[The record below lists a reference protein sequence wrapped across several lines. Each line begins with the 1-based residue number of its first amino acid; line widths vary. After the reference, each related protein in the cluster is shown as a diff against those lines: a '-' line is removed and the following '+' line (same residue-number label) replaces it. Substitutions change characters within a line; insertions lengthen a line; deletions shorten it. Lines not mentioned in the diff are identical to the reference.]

1 MVGKDIGTIVKELLA
16 QGKNPVQIRSEL
28 SEKGF
33 STDDIAT
40 VLSKNSPG
48 AEKGTVESRN
58 NALLTTREILDR
70 VGYGAVPPQF
80 INILLWIAL
89 QTNGLIFLVI
99 GIVTGLRTIIS
110 VIVSSILQEYHRL
123 HKISAKTIA
132 GAGILFGFSFF
143 LMAMALLLRNIP
155 LIFIATII
163 GTVALVVYGD
173 SYQGFLHELVR
184 RERMSA
190 GLRRVAHWGVL
201 ITSGTMIFTAYLL
214 EKFPMKGVPVTLAGM
229 DLHVYGYL
237 LAFMICA
244 FAFILGGHITSFI
257 NDTREA
263 RQYPFGKFFK
273 EHWESAK
280 AQKSIFWSSKS
291 TLLLTIAGLV
301 FGLLQIVINAYSGIA
316 IYKLLDLQYDMPFL
330 MLGFMFA
337 IAIVASFTGPF
348 FTQMIHRSTGL
359 APTLV
364 FGTILTAI
372 LPLMLW
378 FSQNIVILTVALCLN
393 VIGTAIVAF
402 GQGLLAQQLMDDTK
416 REEYFKAQPFV
427 LLVPYILLVPALAW
441 FANSLP
447 LAITFLY
454 AAIGTIV
461 IVVPIYFI
469 LVLMGEKT
477 R

>member
-1 MVGKDIGTIVKELLA
+1 MGKDIGTIAKELLA
-16 QGKNPVQIRSEL
+16 QGKTPIQVRIEL
-28 SEKGF
+28 SEKGY
-33 STDDIAT
+33 STEDIAT
-40 VLSKNSPG
+40 AISNDSTTTQKNSSDN
-48 AEKGTVESRN
+48 KN
-58 NALLTTREILDR
+58 NNLLTTREILDR

-89 QTNGLIFLVI
+89 QTNGLIFFVI
-99 GIVTGLRTIIS
+99 GLVTGLRTIIS
-110 VIVSSILQEYHRL
+110 VIISSILQEYHRI

-132 GAGILFGFSFF
+132 GAGIVFGFSFF
-143 LMAMALLLRNIP
+143 LMALALLLRNIP
-155 LIFIATII
+155 LIFVATII
-163 GTVALVVYGD
+163 GTVALVIYGD
-173 SYQGFLHELVR
+173 SYQGFLHELIR

-214 EKFPMKGVPVTLAGM
+214 ERFPMRGVPVTVAGM
-229 DLHVYGYL
+229 ELHIYGYL

-244 FAFILGGHITSFI
+244 FAFILGGHVTSFI

-263 RQYPFGKFFK
+263 RKYAFSKFIK

-291 TLLLTIAGLV
+291 TMLLTLAGLA
-301 FGLLQIVINAYSGIA
+301 FGLLQIVVNAYSGIA
-316 IYKLLDLQYDMPFL
+316 IYKLLDIQYPMPFL
-330 MLGFMFA
+330 MLGIMFA

-378 FSQNIVILTVALCLN
+378 FSQNIIILTVALCLN

-402 GQGLLAQQLMDDTK
+402 GQGLLAQQLLDDHR

-427 LLVPYILLVPALAW
+427 LLIPYLLLVPVLAW

-447 LAITFLY
+447 LATTFLFV
-454 AAIGTIV
+454 AIGTMA
-461 IVVPIYFI
+461 IVVPLYFI
-469 LVLMGEKT
+469 LVLMSEKT
-477 R
+477 H